1 MIKAAP
7 MHDLGKIAVDDVV
20 LRKSGKF
27 TDEEFA
33 KMKQHAARDIRRTG
47 SFWKVWEVSLTPG

>member
-1 MIKAAP
+1 